1 MYKLL
6 VNKKKKL
13 NLVKIQQ
20 LHYNGVCCK
29 LKSFF
34 VVVVRCFWLISPT
47 NFSSIFVAVFFV
59 SDSINAIKV
68 SQTILIEADN

>member
-13 NLVKIQQ
+13 TLVKIQQ
-20 LHYNGVCCK
+20 LHHNGVCCK
-29 LKSFF
+29 SFC